1 MTNIMENKKAAL
13 AIAGIQATASMM
25 IRYGEKHDNP
35 VSIANARTILD
46 DLDKLIAAIDET

>member
-1 MTNIMENKKAAL
+1 MENKKAAL